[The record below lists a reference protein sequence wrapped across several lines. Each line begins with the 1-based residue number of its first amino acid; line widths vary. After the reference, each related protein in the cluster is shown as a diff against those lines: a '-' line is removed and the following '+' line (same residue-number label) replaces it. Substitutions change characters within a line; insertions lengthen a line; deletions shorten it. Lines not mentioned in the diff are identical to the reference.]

1 MTVRYYTNTD
11 SGAPALPGVAG
22 SLNAVLKACLVD
34 GYGSKAPSGWTQEF
48 SGTNLAVF
56 RPPSGTRMRLRIDDT
71 SATDARVRGYEAM
84 SDVNTGTGLFPT
96 DALQNGGS
104 YMHKSSA
111 GSTSRGWVLAADQK
125 RFILIVAQSA
135 ATVDASGAVGQGLFF
150 GDIKTAK
157 SGDAF
162 HCFINAGLATGSTS
176 SAFGSINNGPSGLS
190 TASGHFLAR
199 SYTQVGGAVYA
210 SKHTDA
216 VKTANTST
224 LGTGGVAYPDPITGG
239 ILVAPIYVAELG
251 NVRGVLPGVWAPL
264 HNLPASPGDTFSGS
278 GDLAGK
284 TFMLLDVGGQ
294 STRGRIA
301 LEISDTWE

>member
-1 MTVRYYTNTD
+1 MTVRFYASTD
-11 SGAPALPGVAG
+11 SGAPALSGTAG
-22 SLNAVLKACLVD
+22 TLIAVLKACLVD
-34 GYGSKAPSGWTQEF
+34 GYGSKASSGWTQEF

-56 RPPSGTRMRLRIDDT
+56 RPPSGTRMYLRVNDTDT
-71 SATDARVRGYEAM
+71 SDARVRGYEAM
-84 SDVNTGTGLFPT
+84 SGVNTGTGLFPT
-96 DALQNGGS
+96 DAQLNGGG
-104 YMHKSSA
+104 YLYKASSGM
-111 GSTSRGWVLAADQK
+111 GSGWVLVADQK
-125 RFILIVAQSA
+125 HFTLIIAPNV
-135 ATVDASGAVGQGLFF
+135 ATVSASTGYGQGLFF

-162 HCFINAGLATGSTS
+162 HCFLNAGLDTGASS
-176 SAFGSINNGPSGLS
+176 SAFGSINNGPTGLAA
-190 TASGHFLAR
+190 ASGHSLAR

-239 ILVAPIYVAELG
+239 ILVAPIYVAESG

-284 TFMLLDVGGQ
+284 TFMLLDVGSQ